1 MRGEERREQE
11 QRGGGRGEG
20 KTGAGIGEE
29 RREADTERRGRGREE
44 NTRVERRSE
53 VMREERRGEQGEEWM
68 VMVRGKEGAGK
79 RACKRTLA
87 ISMRVAPARGN
98 SPPTHI
104 RASLYLEYARACKTW
119 RAVA

>member
-1 MRGEERREQE
+1 MRACAAGGACGGEEEGEGRG
-11 QRGGGRGEG
+11 RGGGDEEDEG
-20 KTGAGIGEE
+20 
-29 RREADTERRGRGREE
+29 
-44 NTRVERRSE
+44 V
-53 VMREERRGEQGEEWM
+53 V
-68 VMVRGKEGAGK
+68 VRGKEGAGK

-98 SPPTHI
+98 SLPTHI